1 MQCVGGA
8 CKGLSENCSQT
19 ETRQSQTQQ
28 DRVSL
33 SLTPLVSSLYHR
45 SHSVPSTSLPPFPLS
60 FMSLIHTC
68 TYICNMEETPTQT
81 CGVYFIGNCESSS
94 VAASHN
100 SDEHPK
106 EYTST
111 SCSSL
116 LPSPSQAV
124 STLISRLP
132 SRQAS
137 LSASAFERVL
147 TACADSLQ
155 LRTAYL
161 TFSCMTHTH
170 RVAPSRLGLQAL
182 GRLLCAPSLTADP
195 HWRRFRLAFTSRILD
210 GQYHHLSCDW
220 SSMYVYCNSYDV
232 GCF

>member
-1 MQCVGGA
+1 MVALCSCSVSVELVRA
-8 CKGLSENCSQT
+8 CLRTARKLRHDNHRHSRIEL
-19 ETRQSQTQQ
+19 
-28 DRVSL
+28 VSL
-33 SLTPLVSSLYHR
+33 SLLLSPRSITAHILYHPLHCLL
-45 SHSVPSTSLPPFPLS
+45 SLSVSCLLYTRVYTYAIWKRLRHKPVVYISLG
-60 FMSLIHTC
+60 IVNHH
-68 TYICNMEETPTQT
+68 
-81 CGVYFIGNCESSS
+81 G

-210 GQYHHLSCDW
+210 GQ
-220 SSMYVYCNSYDV
+220 
-232 GCF
+232 